1 MDYIPI
7 DGVIPLQA
15 PSHQWYEPEQKDQCS
30 ERMKAVV
37 DQAAKERGTSTLLVS
52 HGGPTSRLYPQLTGE
67 ESSPPVC
74 QLYMYMPTLTLTREL
89 LLMPRPVL
97 TPTSPAQCGYTSLF
111 CYVPCHHTAS
121 ETGYKALIVAD
132 HDHLKEVPE
141 GSHAGPNDRAEQQR
155 VAELQRKSDL
165 LQKIMTTI

>member
-1 MDYIPI
+1 M
-7 DGVIPLQA
+7 
-15 PSHQWYEPEQKDQCS
+15 
-30 ERMKAVV
+30 V
-37 DQAAKERGTSTLLVS
+37 DQAARERGTSTLLVS

-74 QLYMYMPTLTLTREL
+74 HCVCTC
-89 LLMPRPVL
+89 PRLHLHASRCSCPCEWL
-97 TPTSPAQCGYTSLF
+97 TPTFPAQCGYTSLF